1 MAKQGNS
8 EGIRDLSLIR
18 ASGSTARV
26 MNLALTYER
35 FGESDEFKESPLF
48 RCEAL
53 NRALIVKHALR
64 PHERALFE
72 HPTTHATKIIFPF
85 SPTELNLGGIS
96 VMLGEIQFD
105 KIFRSVV
112 GGVDPISLDADVEL
126 LDLLN
131 DVPSFDPF
139 LMREQLRRL
148 DRTPARCFFEVSD
161 ADVSSMMRFVAKEIE
176 PLAALAFGATGRRIE
191 KMAERLA
198 DKLMMDE
205 GAQMLEPL
213 RAALAMN
220 MAQYRDGVF
229 AWKGFLYYKWS
240 LGQLETGQ
248 EHFGKSLALCRFTG
262 GMPATKMEV
271 EKLRRNVIARTNLV
285 LQRTNE
291 AMRDYESAFG
301 ALSRGAPMS
310 FRDFLLSAPGR
321 FIGLGEAIGAVKH
334 MHSLWGFRFPPG
346 ATWMMEAD
354 EALTMLGEFDRMLAT
369 AELTQEQDG
378 LELEVG

>member
-1 MAKQGNS
+1 MAKSGNS

-35 FGESDEFKESPLF
+35 FGESDEFKENPLF
-48 RCEAL
+48 RCEPL

-64 PHERALFE
+64 PHERILFE
-72 HPTTHATKIIFPF
+72 HPTSHATKIIFPF
-85 SPTELNLGGIS
+85 SATELSLGGTSIL
-96 VMLGEIQFD
+96 LGELQFD
-105 KIFRSVV
+105 RIFRSVV
-112 GGVDPISLDADVEL
+112 GGVDSIDFEADIEL

-148 DRTPARCFFEVSD
+148 DRAPARCFFEVSD
-161 ADVSSMMRFVAKEIE
+161 ADISSMMRFVAKEIE

-191 KMAERLA
+191 KMSERLA

-220 MAQYRDGVF
+220 LAQYRDGVF

-240 LGQLETGQ
+240 LSQLETGQ
-248 EHFGKSLALCRFTG
+248 EHFGKSLALSRFTG
-262 GMPATKMEV
+262 GAPAVRMEV

-285 LQRTNE
+285 LQRTTE

-310 FRDFLLSAPGR
+310 FRDFLLNAPSR
-321 FIGLGEAIGAVKH
+321 FIALGEAVGAMKH
-334 MHSLWGFRFPPG
+334 MHSLWGFRFPPNT
-346 ATWMMEAD
+346 AAAMEAD
-354 EALTMLGEFDRMLAT
+354 EALAMLGEFDRMLAT
-369 AELTQEQDG
+369 AEFTQEQDG